1 MTTRVRRLS
10 EVAEIFNGKTPS
22 KLEQCSSGHPVLKIR
37 DVDEHGMYRGPGE
50 SFVAPEL
57 AKKYRSKWV
66 VEGDTLILN
75 AAHNA
80 DYVAS
85 KSFFAGEAAAGSLA
99 TGEWL
104 VVRPSRD
111 NVCAAFINYWLR
123 SSSTRDAIRFL
134 VKGIHLYPKD
144 VAELEVPVPGMKQQQ
159 RIVDLLSRAEGI
171 VRLRRQA
178 QQKAAELIPALFVD
192 MFGDPATNAKGWPVS
207 EFGDVGTLD
216 RGKSRHRPRDAAEL
230 YGGPY
235 PFIQTGDVANS
246 SGNITRFSSTYS
258 EIGLAQSRL
267 WPVGTL
273 CITIAANI
281 AKTGVLTFEACFPD
295 SVVGFLPGS
304 TVSTAYVQAWLGFLQ
319 PTLEANAPQAAQK
332 NINLEILRN
341 LPIPVPPRHLQDQ
354 FAIRCASVLS
364 ICNQQNAGS
373 DKAKAVFDAL
383 LAQSFVG
390 TGQKVSR
397 ELAVALA

>member
-1 MTTRVRRLS
+1 MTGWRTVELGSALELAYGKALPRSTRVEAGRVPVYGSNGVAGWHDQAL
-10 EVAEIFNGKTPS
+10 VAEPTVIVGRKGS
-22 KLEQCSSGHPVLKIR
+22 AGAVQY
-37 DVDEHGMYRGPGE
+37 VDEPCYPIDTTYFVRARPGYE
-50 SFVAPEL
+50 YDMKFLFYLLLRLDLSRL
-57 AKKYRSKWV
+57 K
-66 VEGDTLILN
+66 T
-75 AAHNA
+75 
-80 DYVAS
+80 
-85 KSFFAGEAAAGSLA
+85 A
-99 TGEWL
+99 TGVPGL
-104 VVRPSRD
+104 
-111 NVCAAFINYWLR
+111 
-123 SSSTRDAIRFL
+123 TREDAYRERI
-134 VKGIHLYPKD
+134 
-144 VAELEVPVPGMKQQQ
+144 PVPPIDEQR
-159 RIVDLLSRAEGI
+159 RIVDQLSRSEGI

-178 QQKAAELIPALFVD
+178 QQKAAELIPAIFVD
-192 MFGDPATNAKGWPVS
+192 MFGDPATNPRGWPVS
-207 EFGDVGTLD
+207 EFGGVGTLD

-235 PFIQTGDVANS
+235 PFIQTGDVSNS
-246 SGNITRFSSTYS
+246 AGNITRFSSTYS

-295 SVVGFLPGS
+295 SVVGFLTGK

-341 LPIPVPPRHLQDQ
+341 LPIPVPPRHLQEL
-354 FAIRCASVLS
+354 FASRCASLLS
-364 ICNQQNAGS
+364 ICNQQDAAS

-390 TGQKVSR
+390 PRQKLSQV
-397 ELAVALA
+397 LKAALA